1 MDSIVQWYQQGPAR
15 YISKQ
20 VFVMLVSME
29 GTVMEQ
35 RYNMAFF
42 AGLLLACFFGCP
54 FLDESPV
61 IITEDERLDQEINKE
76 IVQTE

>member
-1 MDSIVQWYQQGPAR
+1 MTLYSQAVGI
-15 YISKQ
+15 
-20 VFVMLVSME
+20 FVMLVSME

-42 AGLLLACFFGCP
+42 AGLLLACFFGCT